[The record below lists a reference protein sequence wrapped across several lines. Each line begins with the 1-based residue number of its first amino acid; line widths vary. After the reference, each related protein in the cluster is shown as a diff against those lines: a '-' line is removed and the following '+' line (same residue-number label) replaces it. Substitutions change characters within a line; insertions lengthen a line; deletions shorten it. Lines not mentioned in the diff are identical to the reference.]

1 MSLVRF
7 RRNRTGLRGY
17 VHIYIRRRKRKKML
31 LLYKITFS
39 FLERLFI
46 GCSSQSFYFTENSK
60 SLTSSSK
67 CFKNVLGLA
76 YSLFKPNKS
85 VTCIVCTLNT
95 FRNRTGLWGYIN
107 IRKDRENIITR

>member
-17 VHIYIRRRKRKKML
+17 VYIRRRKRKKML
-31 LLYKITFS
+31 LLHKITFS
-39 FLERLFI
+39 FLERQFI

-67 CFKNVLGLA
+67 CFKKCTWPSLFSFQTQQKRYM
-76 YSLFKPNKS
+76 YSLHFK
-85 VTCIVCTLNT
+85 
-95 FRNRTGLWGYIN
+95 YI
-107 IRKDRENIITR
+107 

>member
-17 VHIYIRRRKRKKML
+17 VYIRRRKRKKML

-60 SLTSSSK
+60 SLTTRQNALK
-67 CFKNVLGLA
+67 MYLA
-76 YSLFKPNKS
+76 
-85 VTCIVCTLNT
+85 
-95 FRNRTGLWGYIN
+95 
-107 IRKDRENIITR
+107 

>member
-1 MSLVRF
+1 MYLVRF

-17 VHIYIRRRKRKKML
+17 VHVYIRRRKRKKML

-95 FRNRTGLWGYIN
+95 FRNRTGL
-107 IRKDRENIITR
+107 

>member
-17 VHIYIRRRKRKKML
+17 VYIRRGEKML
-31 LLYKITFS
+31 LLHRITFS
-39 FLERLFI
+39 FLERQFI

-60 SLTSSSK
+60 SLTGSSK

-95 FRNRTGLWGYIN
+95 FRNRTGL
-107 IRKDRENIITR
+107 

>member
-17 VHIYIRRRKRKKML
+17 IYIYGEGKKML
-31 LLYKITFS
+31 LLHKITFS
-39 FLERLFI
+39 FLERQFI

-60 SLTSSSK
+60 SLTGSSK
-67 CFKNVLGLA
+67 CFKNVLGLSP
-76 YSLFKPNKS
+76 SLFKPNKR

-95 FRNRTGLWGYIN
+95 FRNRTGL
-107 IRKDRENIITR
+107 

>member
-17 VHIYIRRRKRKKML
+17 VYIRRGKSKKKL
-31 LLYKITFS
+31 LLHKIIFS
-39 FLERLFI
+39 FLERQFI
-46 GCSSQSFYFTENSK
+46 RCSSESFYFTENSK

-67 CFKNVLGLA
+67 CFKNVLGLSP
-76 YSLFKPNKS
+76 SLFKPNKR

-95 FRNRTGLWGYIN
+95 FRNRTGL
-107 IRKDRENIITR
+107 

>member
-7 RRNRTGLRGY
+7 RRNRTGLWGY
-17 VHIYIRRRKRKKML
+17 VYIRRGKRKKML
-31 LLYKITFS
+31 LLHKITFS
-39 FLERLFI
+39 LLERQFI

-60 SLTSSSK
+60 SLTTSSK

-95 FRNRTGLWGYIN
+95 FRNRTGLWGYIY